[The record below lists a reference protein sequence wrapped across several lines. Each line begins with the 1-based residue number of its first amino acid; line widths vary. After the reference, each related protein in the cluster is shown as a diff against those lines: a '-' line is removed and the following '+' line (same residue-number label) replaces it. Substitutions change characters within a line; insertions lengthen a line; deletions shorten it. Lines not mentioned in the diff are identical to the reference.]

1 MMKTRKSEWMR
12 ECVEPAMGKF
22 PDRDVSFTTT
32 SNAPIDRLYTAQ
44 DLPPEWDAERDLGY
58 PGEYPYTRGVHA
70 TMYRGRLWTHRLFSG
85 FGTPEETN
93 RRYKYLLDHGQ
104 TGLSVAFDFPTL
116 MGHDA
121 DSERA
126 LGEVGKC
133 GVNISSLKDM
143 EVLFE
148 GIPLDQVTT
157 SMTINGPAAVL
168 LAFYL
173 AAAQKQGID
182 LGKVGGT
189 VQNDCFKEY
198 IAQNSYAFPPRPSVR
213 VTVDMMEYCA
223 QHVPQWNTISISGYH
238 IREAGSTAVQELA
251 FTLADGIG
259 FVQAGIERGLD
270 VDAFAPRLSFF
281 FNAHNDFFEEIA
293 KFRAARRMWAKIMR
307 ERFQAKKE
315 RSWMCRFHTQ
325 TAGCSLTA
333 QQPYNNVVRT
343 TIQALAAVLGG
354 TQSLHTNALDETLAL
369 PTDESARL
377 ALRTQQ
383 IIAHESGVVNT
394 IDPLAGS
401 YCVEA
406 LTSRMESEAFAYIE
420 KIDAMGGIIAA
431 IEAGYPQ
438 REIANASFHYQEQ
451 IDRKEK
457 VIVGVNAFTGQD
469 EPELD
474 VLKIGEEAG
483 AQQVQRLKHVRASR
497 DVAQVESTLAAL
509 KSACASNENVMPRL
523 IECAHA
529 YCTLS
534 EMIGTM
540 KSVFGEYHDPGIF

>member
-1 MMKTRKSEWMR
+1 MKRTKQQWADETLAKSLKR
-12 ECVEPAMGKF
+12 FG
-22 PDRDVSFTTT
+22 DRDASFTTT
-32 SNAPIDRLYTAQ
+32 SDAPIDRLYTPE
-44 DLPPEWDAERDLGY
+44 DLPDFDYDRDLGH
-58 PGEYPYTRGVHA
+58 PGEYPYTRGVHPS
-70 TMYRGRLWTHRLFSG
+70 MYRGKLWTHRLFSG
-85 FGTPEETN
+85 FGAPEETN
-93 RRYKYLLDHGQ
+93 KRYKYLLAHGQ

-133 GVNISSLKDM
+133 GVSISSLKDM
-143 EVLFE
+143 EVLFD
-148 GIPLDQVTT
+148 GIPIDQVTT

-173 AAAQKQGID
+173 ANAQKQGVP
-182 LGKVGGT
+182 LTKVGGT

-223 QHVPQWNTISISGYH
+223 KEVPLWNTISISGYH

-259 FVQAGIERGLD
+259 FVQAGVERGID
-270 VDAFAPRLSFF
+270 IDTFAPRLSFF

-293 KFRAARRMWAKIMR
+293 KYRAARRMWAKIMR
-307 ERFQAKKE
+307 ERFKAKKE
-315 RSWMCRFHTQ
+315 RSWLMRFHTQ

-343 TIQALAAVLGG
+343 TIQAMAGVLGG

-369 PTDESARL
+369 PTEESAQI

-383 IIAHESGVVNT
+383 IIATESGIANT
-394 IDPLAGS
+394 VDPLAGS
-401 YCVEA
+401 YFVEA
-406 LTSRMESEAFAYIE
+406 LTNRMEKEAFEYIH
-420 KIDAMGGIIAA
+420 KIDTMGGIIAA

-438 REIANASFHYQEQ
+438 KEIANASFHYQRQ
-451 IDRKEK
+451 IEKKEK
-457 VIVGVNAFTGQD
+457 VVVGVNKFVT
-469 EPELD
+469 E
-474 VLKIGEEAG
+474 EEADLEILKVG
-483 AQQVQRLKHVRASR
+483 EDTGDQQAERLKQVRAER
-497 DVAQVESTLAAL
+497 DPAAVEATLAAL
-509 KSACASNENVMPRL
+509 KDGCASNANTMPLL
-523 IECAHA
+523 IDCAHA
-529 YCTLS
+529 YCTIT

-540 KSVFGEYHDPGIF
+540 KSVFGEYHDPGIY

>member
-1 MMKTRKSEWMR
+1 MVHRSKKGWERETRGPSLLR
-12 ECVEPAMGKF
+12 F
-22 PDRDVSFTTT
+22 PDRAASFTTT
-32 SNAPIDRLYTAQ
+32 SDAPVEPLYTAD
-44 DLPPEWDAERDLGY
+44 DLAGFDPDLALGY
-58 PGEYPYTRGVHA
+58 PGEYPFTRGIHP

-85 FGTPEETN
+85 FGTPTETN
-93 RRYKYLLDHGQ
+93 ARYKYLLKHGQ

-116 MGHDA
+116 MGYDA
-121 DSERA
+121 DADRA
-126 LGEVGKC
+126 IGEVGKC

-143 EVLFE
+143 EVLFD
-148 GIPLDQVTT
+148 GIPLDRVTT

-173 AAAQKQGID
+173 AAAQKQGVP
-182 LGKVGGT
+182 LSRVGGT

-213 VTVDMMEYCA
+213 ITVDMMAYCA
-223 QHVPQWNTISISGYH
+223 KDVPLWNTISISGYH

-259 FVQAGIERGLD
+259 YVQAGIERGLP
-270 VDAFAPRLSFF
+270 VDDFAPRLSFF
-281 FNAHNDFFEEIA
+281 FNAHNDFLEEIA
-293 KFRAARRMWAKIMR
+293 KYRAARRMWATIMR
-307 ERFQAKKE
+307 ERFHAQSP
-315 RSWMCRFHTQ
+315 RSWMLRFHTQ

-369 PTDESARL
+369 PTESSARI

-401 YCVEA
+401 YCVES
-406 LTSRMESEAFAYIE
+406 LTHQMEREASAYID

-438 REIANASFHYQEQ
+438 REIANAAFRYQQQ
-451 IDRKEK
+451 IDQREK
-457 VIVGVNAFTGQD
+457 IIVGVNDYVTDDSETLQILRIGD
-469 EPELD
+469 E
-474 VLKIGEEAG
+474 AR
-483 AQQVQRLKHVRASR
+483 AQQVERLASVRAAR
-497 DVAQVESTLAAL
+497 NPGQVAATRAAL
-509 KSACASNENVMPRL
+509 QSACASDANVMPRL
-523 IECAHA
+523 LDCAHA
-529 YCTLS
+529 YCTLG
-534 EMIGTM
+534 EIIETM

>member
-1 MMKTRKSEWMR
+1 MTRKKSDWQQSTLD
-12 ECVEPAMGKF
+12 PALTRF
-22 PDRDVSFTTT
+22 RDRDASFTTI
-32 SNAPIDRLYTAQ
+32 SDAPIDRLYTPD
-44 DLPPEWDAERDLGY
+44 DLAGFDPERDLGY
-58 PGEYPYTRGVHA
+58 PGEYPYTRGIHP

-93 RRYKYLLDHGQ
+93 RRYKYLLEHGQ

-126 LGEVGKC
+126 FGEVGKC
-133 GVNISSLKDM
+133 GVSISSMKDM
-143 EVLFE
+143 EVLFD

-157 SMTINGPAAVL
+157 SMTINGPASVL

-173 AAAQKQGID
+173 ATAQKHGVPLD
-182 LGKVGGT
+182 RVGGT

-213 VTVDMMEYCA
+213 VTIDMMEFCA
-223 QHVPQWNTISISGYH
+223 QQVPKWNTISISGYH

-259 FVQAGIERGLD
+259 FVQAAIERGMD
-270 VDAFAPRLSFF
+270 VDTFAPRLSFF

-293 KFRAARRMWAKIMR
+293 KYRAARRMWAKIMR
-307 ERFQAKKE
+307 ERFHAKDA
-315 RSWMCRFHTQ
+315 RSWLLRFHTQ

-333 QQPYNNVVRT
+333 QQPFNNVVRT
-343 TIQALAAVLGG
+343 TLQALAAVLGG

-369 PTDESARL
+369 PTEFSAQV

-383 IIAHESGVVNT
+383 IIAHESGVTNT
-394 IDPLAGS
+394 IDPLGGS
-401 YCVEA
+401 YFIEA
-406 LTSRMESEAFAYIE
+406 LTNRMEAEAFAYIQ
-420 KIDAMGGIIAA
+420 KIDDMGGIIPA
-431 IEAGYPQ
+431 IESGFPQ
-438 REIANASFHYQEQ
+438 REIAQASYHYQRQVEQ
-451 IDRKEK
+451 GEK
-457 VIVGVNAFTGQD
+457 VVVGVNRYTQSTD
-469 EPELD
+469 PDLEI
-474 VLKIGEEAG
+474 LKIGQEAQ
-483 AQQVQRLKHVRASR
+483 AQQTKRLADVRAQR
-497 DVAQVESTLAAL
+497 DAAKVAHALAAL
-509 KSACASNENVMPRL
+509 KSACAGSANVMPPL
-523 IECAHA
+523 LACAHA
-529 YCTLS
+529 YCTIS